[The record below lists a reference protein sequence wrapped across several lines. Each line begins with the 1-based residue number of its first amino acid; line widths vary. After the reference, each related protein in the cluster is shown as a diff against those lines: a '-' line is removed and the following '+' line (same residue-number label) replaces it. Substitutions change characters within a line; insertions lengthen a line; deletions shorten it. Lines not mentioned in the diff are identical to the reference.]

1 MQPADRKHLSRTR
14 LDPASL
20 QFFVGVIEEGTIAA
34 IAERHHIAASAVSKR
49 LSDLELELGTPLV
62 NRTNRGIEPTAAGT
76 VLLNLARSV
85 LHSLDEIYFQMREYS
100 AGIRGHVRLL
110 ANISALTEFLP
121 GELRA
126 FLAQHPG
133 VHIHLEERISP
144 VVARS
149 ITENEGDIGLFVL
162 GDHPPPDLET
172 LPYHV
177 DELVVITPKGHP
189 LDGALEVSFTDTLEY
204 DYIGLHEEAV
214 SQLLKAAGEANKPLR
229 LRMQISSLDGV
240 CAMVGAGLG
249 IGVLPRN
256 SVRPYVMAQMI
267 NVLSLR
273 EPWAQREL
281 RLCVRSY
288 ESLTAAARLL
298 VDHLT
303 NRASQVAPNAP

>member
-1 MQPADRKHLSRTR
+1 M
-14 LDPASL
+14 
-20 QFFVGVIEEGTIAA
+20 EEGTIAA

-49 LSDLELELGTPLV
+49 LSDLELELGTSLV
-62 NRTNRGIEPTAAGT
+62 SRTNRGIEPTAAGT

-85 LHSLDEIYFQMREYS
+85 LHSLDDIYFQMREYS
-100 AGIRGHVRLL
+100 AGLRGHVRLL
-110 ANISALTEFLP
+110 ANISSLTQFLP

-126 FLAQHPG
+126 FLAQHPQ

-144 VVARS
+144 AVARA

-162 GDHPPPDLET
+162 GEHPPADLQI

-189 LDGALEVSFTDTLEY
+189 LEGSTDVAFADTLEY

-214 SQLLKAAGEANKPLR
+214 SQLLKAASEANKALR

-249 IGVLPRN
+249 IGILPRT
-256 SVRPYVMAQMI
+256 SVHPYAMGGTI
-267 NVLSLR
+267 SVLSLR
-273 EPWAQREL
+273 EPWARREL
-281 RLCVRSY
+281 KLCVRSY
-288 ESLTAAARLL
+288 DSLTAAAKLL

-303 NRASQVAPNAP
+303 KRAASAAPAQP